1 MGRHS
6 WELTI
11 DDPVTFLII
20 LNSRATFTLT
30 ALSLTKTSFA
40 VTLLRLTTEK
50 TRALVWFIII
60 SLNITLGFSAA
71 IPWIQCTPIAKTWN
85 TTLEGHCWS
94 SGVGVKVW
102 IATGAYSA
110 FLDFFL
116 AFLPWTFLWGIMLR
130 KKEKFGIL
138 IAMSMGVMYVA
149 PASSLFYEALTI
161 VPDSAGA
168 FGIVKCYELP
178 YLGKGDIC
186 KWTQE

>member
-1 MGRHS
+1 MGASTPNVNKRRLQRADNPHSQLALVGTDIITTLLIKWYNMGRHS

-11 DDPVTFLII
+11 TDPVTFLII
-20 LNSRATFTLT
+20 LNTRATFTLT

-50 TRALVWFIII
+50 TRALIWFIII

-85 TTLEGHCWS
+85 TTLEGHCWAA
-94 SGVGVKVW
+94 GVGTKIW

-116 AFLPWTFLWGIMLR
+116 AFLPWTFLWGIMLK

-138 IAMSMGVMYVA
+138 IAMSMGVV
-149 PASSLFYEALTI
+149 
-161 VPDSAGA
+161 
-168 FGIVKCYELP
+168 
-178 YLGKGDIC
+178 
-186 KWTQE
+186 